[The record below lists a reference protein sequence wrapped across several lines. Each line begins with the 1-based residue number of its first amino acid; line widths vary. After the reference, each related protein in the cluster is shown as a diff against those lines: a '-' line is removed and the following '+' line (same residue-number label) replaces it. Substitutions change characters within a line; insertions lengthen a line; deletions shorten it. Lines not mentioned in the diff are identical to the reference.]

1 MQNSSPETNI
11 LHKNQTPL
19 KKQMTELVSIQ
30 HCNKVNRYKL
40 MVTGPKWSNISKLL
54 FFELFIPQKK
64 KCFLFWFFFL
74 LWFRK
79 WILKTKWAFYFV
91 LSSDFHSLL
100 TKADLMQEFFL
111 TGLPHPSKIVEIVEA
126 NYNSNITVINH
137 RLCFN
142 WTHIL
147 TL

>member
-30 HCNKVNRYKL
+30 HCNKVNRCKL
-40 MVTGPKWSNISKLL
+40 MVTGPKWNNISKLL

-64 KCFLFWFFFL
+64 MFSILIFFL
-74 LWFRK
+74 LSFRK
-79 WILKTKWAFYFV
+79 WILKNKWAFYFV
-91 LSSDFHSLL
+91 LNSDFHSLL

-111 TGLPHPSKIVEIVEA
+111 TGLPHPSKIVENMEA
-126 NYNSNITVINH
+126 NYNSNITVISH